1 MFIDEYMKELSSE
14 GISEELLMGVGNFDI
29 EAINKL
35 YKKHGFDVDKISKK
49 AMSQKLANLLVFE
62 IDSKFFYDIDVTFV
76 TQEMVEYLLFL
87 NKNPMFNCPEHLWTL
102 DNVKR
107 GMNISNTDP
116 KIFSE
121 KSIARMQKEN
131 AIETVCC
138 IWEHKLDI
146 EKMPLNMV
154 ELCDYTL
161 QTYPSKSFDWFNHE
175 NYNFFSYCST
185 KAIEDFLSSSH
196 FISTVCTYELDK
208 TLFDAIFKK
217 DEEVSSFFFV
227 TGVENAL
234 SIDFERGDYSYLL
247 QNLTDNW
254 HKINP
259 IAQKIIKG
267 MIRNEIEYEK
277 LTEATAKKWNSF
289 LEKTRTNIGS

>member
-1 MFIDEYMKELSSE
+1 MFIDEYMKELSSK

-29 EAINKL
+29 EAINEL

-62 IDSKFFYDIDVTFV
+62 IDSKFFYDIDVTF
-76 TQEMVEYLLFL
+76 
-87 NKNPMFNCPEHLWTL
+87 
-102 DNVKR
+102 
-107 GMNISNTDP
+107 
-116 KIFSE
+116 
-121 KSIARMQKEN
+121 A
-131 AIETVCC
+131 
-138 IWEHKLDI
+138 
-146 EKMPLNMV
+146 
-154 ELCDYTL
+154 
-161 QTYPSKSFDWFNHE
+161 
-175 NYNFFSYCST
+175 
-185 KAIEDFLSSSH
+185 
-196 FISTVCTYELDK
+196 CTYELDK

-289 LEKTRTNIGS
+289 LDQLGVSRKPTPFTEG